1 MLMLRVVSLVLLIAP
16 ILTVAV
22 QAQRSGA
29 AFQGHAP
36 GVGNHS
42 GFLGQHRLSNAFSPH
57 RSGVL
62 PNRFHV
68 RQDSLFLPY
77 SVTPYDPFWY
87 EQSAP
92 EEADEPA
99 SPVVIDQANKRQ
111 LRMREMPVPK
121 SQIIEMPRPASS
133 TAAKTLT
140 ATIFIL
146 KDGERFETL
155 QFLLTARDL
164 CLNVDGHHRTIPLLL
179 LNRDATIAVNRER
192 GIDFRIPTD
201 LNEISLSF

>member
-1 MLMLRVVSLVLLIAP
+1 MVMSRVVSLVLLVAP

-22 QAQRSGA
+22 QAQRPGA

-36 GVGNHS
+36 GLRNHP
-42 GFLGQHRLSNAFSPH
+42 GFPGQHSLSGAPSHH
-57 RSGVL
+57 RSGVVA
-62 PNRFHV
+62 NRFHAPD
-68 RQDSLFLPY
+68 RSLFLPY
-77 SVTPYDPFWY
+77 SVTQYDPFWY
-87 EQSAP
+87 EESDP
-92 EEADEPA
+92 EQADEPA

-121 SQIIEMPRPASS
+121 SQIIEIPRPASS

-155 QFLLTARDL
+155 QFFLTARDL